1 MSAPATLQ
9 AVLDTAAGSQ
19 AAVHYISTDGQ
30 ETRLP
35 YARLRSRAL
44 GVLGFLQRRGV
55 RPGDELLLMA
65 DDLAPFVDT
74 FWACMLG
81 GIAAVPLASGASD
94 EQRLKAVRVLERLAR
109 PHLLIERK
117 ALARLSTFAD
127 ANGHARAAASI
138 AEHAICLDDIT
149 DLDRQGDIVPATP
162 DDIAF
167 IQFSSGSTGT
177 PKGVVLT
184 HRNLL
189 TTIDAINGGIGG
201 ASAQDSS
208 LSWMPL
214 THDMGLIGFHLVPVK
229 VCASHW
235 LMTPSQFVRR
245 PLSWLQKTAEHG
257 VSVTC
262 SPNFGYRHLLRS
274 LDPGLCVGL
283 DLSCVRVVVNGA
295 EPISA
300 DLCREFL
307 AAFKPFGLRQDVML
321 PVYGLAEASLAV
333 TFPPLRRPLATM
345 ALARDAI
352 GPGDPVQPLA
362 AGAADSIEY
371 VKVGTPVAGCE
382 LRIANTGSD
391 AAAAGVV
398 GRILI
403 RGDNVTRGYYAD
415 AELTAATIT
424 ADGWLDTGDLGVEV
438 DGELVVTGR
447 AKDVVFIAGSN
458 HYPQD
463 LEALLARHA
472 GIETGRAAVVGVR
485 ASDNVS
491 DDLVVFVAH
500 KGNDLAAFLP
510 TSNIVQRVLGE
521 HAGVVAKAI
530 LPVRQIPKT
539 TSGKLQRYLLAQ
551 EFAAGTHTQTEADL
565 AALLVA
571 AGRADRG
578 NALEN
583 RLLEICQAMIPGRRL
598 NPDDNL
604 FEAGTNS
611 LTLAQ
616 IYERVDNAYPGLL
629 EVTDFFDYPT
639 VRAMAHYLDRRIA
652 AATSADTT

>member
-1 MSAPATLQ
+1 
-9 AVLDTAAGSQ
+9 
-19 AAVHYISTDGQ
+19 
-30 ETRLP
+30 
-35 YARLRSRAL
+35 
-44 GVLGFLQRRGV
+44 
-55 RPGDELLLMA
+55 
-65 DDLAPFVDT
+65 
-74 FWACMLG
+74 
-81 GIAAVPLASGASD
+81 
-94 EQRLKAVRVLERLAR
+94 
-109 PHLLIERK
+109 
-117 ALARLSTFAD
+117 
-127 ANGHARAAASI
+127 
-138 AEHAICLDDIT
+138 
-149 DLDRQGDIVPATP
+149 
-162 DDIAF
+162 
-167 IQFSSGSTGT
+167 
-177 PKGVVLT
+177 VLT

-201 ASAQDSS
+201 ATAQDSS

-214 THDMGLIGFHLVPVK
+214 THDMGLIGFHLVPVR

-262 SPNFGYRHLLRS
+262 SPNFGYKHLLKS
-274 LDPGLCVGL
+274 FDPALCAGL
-283 DLSCVRVVVNGA
+283 DLSCVRVVINGA

-300 DLCREFL
+300 ELCREFL
-307 AAFKPFGLRQDVML
+307 AAFGPFGLRQDVML

-333 TFPPLRRPLATM
+333 TFPPLRRALATVM
-345 ALARDAI
+345 LARDAI
-352 GPGDPVQPLA
+352 GPGDTVQRVAP
-362 AGAADSIEY
+362 GRPDGIEY

-382 LRIANTGSD
+382 LRIANSEGD
-391 AAAAGVV
+391 AEAAGGV

-424 ADGWLDTGDLGVEV
+424 PDGWLDTGDLGAEV

-447 AKDVVFIAGSN
+447 TKDVVFIAGSN
-458 HYPQD
+458 HYPHD
-463 LEALLARHA
+463 LEALLAKHA

-485 ASDNVS
+485 AGDGVS
-491 DDLVVFVAH
+491 DDLVVFVVH
-500 KGNDLAAFLP
+500 KGDLATFLP
-510 TSNIVQRVLGE
+510 THHIVQRVLGE
-521 HAGVVAKAI
+521 HAGIAVQTT

-551 EFAAGTHTQTEADL
+551 ELATGTYAQTAAELT
-565 AALLVA
+565 ALRVA
-571 AGRADRG
+571 TSPDDRTG
-578 NALEN
+578 NAIEN

-598 NPDDNL
+598 SPDDNL
-604 FEAGTNS
+604 FEAGTSS

-616 IYERVDNAYPGLL
+616 IYERVDNAYPGML

-652 AATSADTT
+652 AAT